1 MQRLEILSKLENA
14 GIVAVMR
21 LTDTTYLGEIVQA
34 LAEGGIKTLE
44 ITMTSP
50 NAPALI
56 KHLTQTLDA
65 SYLIGAGTVVDVP
78 SAEEV
83 IQAGAQFVVSPIFNP
98 AIITKVHEYDKV
110 SVCGAFSPTE
120 IFNAWQAGADLV
132 KVFPATA
139 LGPQFFKDI
148 HGPFPN
154 IKLTPT
160 GGVSIENAADFIKA
174 GAVCL
179 GVGTALLDKQLLKNR
194 DWQGLT
200 ARAAAFMAAV
210 NQGRTATKG

>member
-1 MQRLEILSKLENA
+1 MQRSEILAKLENA

-21 LTDTTYLGEIVQA
+21 LNDVTYLMEIVQA
-34 LAEGGIKTLE
+34 LADGGVKTLE

-56 KHLTQTLDA
+56 NRLAQNLDT
-65 SYLIGAGTVVDVP
+65 SYLIGAGTVTDIT
-78 SAEEV
+78 AAQQV
-83 IQAGAQFVVSPIFNP
+83 IQAGAQFVVSPIFTP
-98 AIITKVHEYDKV
+98 AVIAKVHEYDKV
-110 SVCGAFSPTE
+110 AVCGAFSPTE
-120 IFNAWQAGADLV
+120 IFAAWQAGADLV

-160 GGVSIENAADFIKA
+160 GGVSVENAAEFIKA

-179 GVGTALLDKQLLKNR
+179 GVGTALLDKQLIKNR
-194 DWQGLT
+194 DWKGLA
-200 ARAAAFMAAV
+200 ARAAAFMRAV
-210 NQGRTATKG
+210 NQGRAAMKA